1 MSYRILTEL
10 VEGQEAVDEFRV
22 TDQDMEAFATLSGDR
37 NPLHL
42 ESRAATER
50 GFQDPIVY
58 GGLLVARVSKMIGM
72 HLPGPGSV
80 WTALQIFFHRPLY
93 VGEPAKLVVRVSSV
107 HPATHTAEL
116 KFRITTSDGALVA
129 KGSIGVFLGHV
140 R

>member
-1 MSYRILTEL
+1 MSSRILTEL
-10 VEGQEAVDEFRV
+10 VEGQEAIDEFRV

-50 GFQDPIVY
+50 GFQHPIVY

-72 HLPGPGSV
+72 QLPGPSSV

-93 VGEPAKLVVRVSSV
+93 VGEHAKLVARVASV

-116 KFRITTSDGALVA
+116 KFRITASGGELVA
-129 KGSIGVFLGHV
+129 KGSIGVFLGHAG
-140 R
+140 